1 MQQRNTKKY
10 RLRKEPV
17 QNGVGQSGRLSWTL
31 RLNKNKTQMQNKIQ
45 NTNAKCKMQNA
56 KCKMQNAKCKIQ
68 NAKYEIQNTKWE

>member
-17 QNGVGQSGRLSWTL
+17 QHGVGQREGLSWTL

-45 NTNAKCKMQNA
+45 NAKCRMQNA
-56 KCKMQNAKCKIQ
+56 KCKMQNTIPHICHFFYTGKIFG
-68 NAKYEIQNTKWE
+68 E